1 MIRMKRNPRRG
12 ALLYGLAGMMMF
24 FAVLCGLVLTRSMEV
39 YRDARALQQRLQCI
53 AGAESMGRVLARDSE
68 AKELVMGSNTVTVLS
83 SENGAV
89 RLRSAILLP
98 NGKEALSLP
107 FIARFTT
114 APDGTTTFEGVFQP

>member
-1 MIRMKRNPRRG
+1 MIRMKRDARRG
-12 ALLYGLAGMMMF
+12 ALLYGLAGLMMF

-39 YRDARALQQRLQCI
+39 YRDARTLQQRLQCI
-53 AGAESMGRVLARDSE
+53 AGAESMGRVLARDPE

-98 NGKEALSLP
+98 NGVELLSLP
-107 FIARFTT
+107 FIARFAT
-114 APDGTTTFEGVFQP
+114 APDGTKTFEGVFQP